1 MEKEKN
7 TLKKLIKK
15 NSLMNAAFE
24 LFTERG
30 FSNTSIADIA
40 EKAKVAKGTF
50 YLYFKDKY
58 DLRAM
63 ITMHKAEQV
72 FMKAWEESKINNKMS
87 FEKMVLKLCSTTI
100 DILAADKILT
110 RFLVKN
116 LSFGM
121 FKFGELRINDTP
133 TPFYALVDEALGR
146 SKVKYRDPEIM
157 LYLIFELIGSASY
170 GSITDSVPVPINEL
184 KPHLLENV
192 SNIMKLYEEAR

>member
-1 MEKEKN
+1 MDKEKN

-40 EKAKVAKGTF
+40 EKAEVAKGTF

-72 FMKAWEESKINNKMS
+72 FMKAWEESRINNKMS

-100 DILAADKILT
+100 DILASDKILT

-133 TPFYALVDEALGR
+133 TPFYALVDEALSR

-170 GSITDSVPVPINEL
+170 GSITDSVPVPISEL
-184 KPHLLENV
+184 KPHLLKNV
-192 SNIMKLYEEAR
+192 SNIMKLYEE

>member
-15 NSLMNAAFE
+15 NNLMNAAFE

-121 FKFGELRINDTP
+121 FKFGELQINDTP

-192 SNIMKLYEEAR
+192 SNIMKLYEE